1 MRKIREVLRLSAMG
15 LAQHQI
21 AAACSIVQSTVHK
34 YLKLAQ
40 AANLDWPLPEELSD
54 QRLDALLFGGRTGPP
69 SRRIHPPP
77 DFAAIHKEIQTHQNL
92 TLDLLWE
99 EYKKDHPDGYGYSR
113 FCGLYREWSQTRNV
127 TLRQSHKPGE
137 KMFVDYAGA
146 TIPVH
151 NAATGEVHQAAVF
164 VAVLGLSSY
173 TFAEATWSQE
183 LACWIGSHIRAFE
196 YFTGLPAIVV
206 PDNTKTGV
214 TKACRYE
221 PDLNPTYSEMATYY
235 GVAVIPARPRK
246 PRDKAKVENAVQVV
260 QRWVIAALRK
270 RRFFSLGEVNQ
281 AIAALMLSLNHKP
294 FRKRQGTRAS
304 WLAALD
310 QPALSAL
317 PTERYESGFWR
328 RLKVDLDY
336 NILAADHFYSVP
348 YRLVG
353 QQVDIRLTAATV
365 EIFHGGVRVASHA
378 RSALTGA
385 STTVFEHRPKA
396 HQQYLEWTPSRLL
409 SWADSAGPNLAQ
421 LFRQILQ
428 TKPHPEIGY
437 RSCLGLMRLAD
448 QYTLSRL
455 EAAAARALHFGA
467 YSMHSVQSMLQ
478 HHLEDQP
485 LDLPVSMLPCVMH
498 DNIRGAAYFDSTLS

>member
-21 AAACSIVQSTVHK
+21 ANACSIVQSTVHK
-34 YLKLAQ
+34 YQKLAQ
-40 AANLDWPLPEELSD
+40 AANLSWPLPEGLSD
-54 QRLDALLFGGRTGPP
+54 QKLDALLFGERSDPP

-77 DFAAIHKEIQTHQNL
+77 DFAAVHKELQTHQNL

-99 EYKKDHPDGYGYSR
+99 EYKKEHPDGYGYSR
-113 FCGLYREWSQTRNV
+113 FCDLYREWARTRNV

-146 TIPVH
+146 TIPIH
-151 NAATGEVHQAAVF
+151 NAATGEAHPAAIF

-196 YFTGLPAIVV
+196 HFTGLPAIVV

-221 PDLNPTYSEMATYY
+221 PDLNPTYNEMAAYY
-235 GVAVIPARPRK
+235 GVAVLPARPRK
-246 PRDKAKVENAVQVV
+246 PRDKAKVESAVQVV

-270 RRFFSLGEVNQ
+270 RRFFSLEEVNQ
-281 AIAALMLSLNHKP
+281 AIAELMVSLNHKR

-304 WLAALD
+304 WFSALD
-310 QPALSAL
+310 QPALSPL
-317 PTERYESGFWR
+317 PAERYETGLWR
-328 RLKVDLDY
+328 SCKVDLDY
-336 NILAADHFYSVP
+336 HIPAADHFYSVP

-353 QQVDIRLTAATV
+353 QHVDIRLTASTV
-365 EIFHGGVRVASHA
+365 EIFHRGVRIASHA
-378 RSALTGA
+378 RSPLAGE
-385 STTVFEHRPKA
+385 STTVTGHQPKA

-409 SWADSAGPNLAQ
+409 SWAESAGPNIAQ
-421 LFRQILQ
+421 LFRQILK
-428 TKPHPEIGY
+428 TKPHPEMGY
-437 RSCLGLMRLAD
+437 RSCLGLVRLAD
-448 QYTLSRL
+448 KYTLPRL

-485 LDLPVSMLPCVMH
+485 LGLPVLAPASVMH
-498 DNIRGAAYFDSTLS
+498 GNIRGAAYFDSTLS